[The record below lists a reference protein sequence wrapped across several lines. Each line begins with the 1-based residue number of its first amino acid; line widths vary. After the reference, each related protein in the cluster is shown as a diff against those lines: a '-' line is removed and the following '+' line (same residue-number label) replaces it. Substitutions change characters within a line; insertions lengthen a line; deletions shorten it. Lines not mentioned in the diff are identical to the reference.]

1 MINKF
6 NKLEDIVGSRNKTS
20 AKKLEWL
27 VSTLLWNLETAI
39 LRSRAHEQV
48 LRQNAGLLQEAERV
62 RASAPFQS
70 EETEY
75 KALRNRVLAAI
86 RQNNVP
92 EIFGSLGDFLG
103 KVHQADRGG
112 AK

>member
-1 MINKF
+1 MANEINNLANIF
-6 NKLEDIVGSRNKTS
+6 GDENASP

-27 VSTLLWNLETAI
+27 VSNVLWNLEIAV
-39 LRSRAHEQV
+39 LKSQAYERV

-62 RASAPFQS
+62 QASAPFQS
-70 EETEY
+70 EQIEY
-75 KALRNRVLAAI
+75 KALRSRVLAAI

-92 EIFGSLGDFLG
+92 EIFGSLGDLLG
-103 KVHQADRGG
+103 KVHQADQGG